1 MPLNGETISFAGTL
15 GKRVTTETKT
25 DDTQCEG
32 KRDSTSKRQRKK
44 EMEREGERESNE
56 KRRWETSPPKV
67 TGDSPETVEKTE
79 RIGERGARGRKGS
92 AVEETETRG
101 RVAFNSI
108 S

>member
-1 MPLNGETISFAGTL
+1 MRE
-15 GKRVTTETKT
+15 
-25 DDTQCEG
+25 
-32 KRDSTSKRQRKK
+32 K
-44 EMEREGERESNE
+44 ERERESNE
-56 KRRWETSPPKV
+56 KRRWGTRSPPKV

-79 RIGERGARGRKGS
+79 RVGERGGRERKGS

>member
-15 GKRVTTETKT
+15 GKRVTTKTKT

-32 KRDSTSKRQRKK
+32 KRDSKSKRQRKK
-44 EMEREGERESNE
+44 EMERERERESNE
-56 KRRWETSPPKV
+56 KRRWETRSPPKV
-67 TGDSPETVEKTE
+67 TEDSPETVEKTE
-79 RIGERGARGRKGS
+79 RVGERGGRKGS